1 MATSDKFLT
10 FFTSIDEN
18 GDGLISQ
25 SEYAAA
31 LRRAG
36 ARNAT
41 DAAGA
46 KVIAEYDK
54 DGDGHL
60 SYTEF
65 TVLAT
70 DLQQKRNDLQGENVK
85 IGFLYKM
92 GRAKSRWWRHP
103 WARRTFVLTKEG
115 RLRYYYTNKVRRR
128 EWRWLRF
135 TDPRPCATLRTTPI
149 PNLSKRPGIS

>member
-1 MATSDKFLT
+1 MAGSDRVLAYFN
-10 FFTSIDEN
+10 SVDEN

-36 ARNAT
+36 ASNAT

-46 KVIAEYDK
+46 SVIAKYDT

-60 SYTEF
+60 SYAEF
-65 TVLAT
+65 SVLAA
-70 DLQQKRNDLQGENVK
+70 DLQHKLDALNGENVK

-103 WARRTFVLTKEG
+103 WARRTFVLTKQR
-115 RLRYYYTNKVRRR
+115 RLRYYYTNKVM
-128 EWRWLRF
+128 
-135 TDPRPCATLRTTPI
+135 RT
-149 PNLSKRPGIS
+149 R